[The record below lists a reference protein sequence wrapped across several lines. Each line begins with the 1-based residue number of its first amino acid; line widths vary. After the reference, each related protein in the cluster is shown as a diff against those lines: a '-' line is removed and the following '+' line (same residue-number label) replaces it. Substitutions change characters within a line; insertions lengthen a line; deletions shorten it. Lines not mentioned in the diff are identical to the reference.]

1 MTDDLLESMRD
12 FRALLQMGCTP
23 DEVYIGLYS
32 EPGPW
37 YLELTKTH
45 ETAIISEPAEA
56 GSSLPLSASA
66 ALPPCDVAGAF
77 FLLNN
82 SAERQEDDQVLS

>member
-1 MTDDLLESMRD
+1 MNSDLTESMRD

-37 YLELTKTH
+37 AKSLTVETV
-45 ETAIISEPAEA
+45 TAIISEPAEA

-66 ALPPCDVAGAF
+66 GLPPCDVTGAALF
-77 FLLNN
+77 
-82 SAERQEDDQVLS
+82 

>member
-1 MTDDLLESMRD
+1 MNSDLSESMRD
-12 FRALLQMGCTP
+12 FRALLEMGCTP

-37 YLELTKTH
+37 YLALT
-45 ETAIISEPAEA
+45 EPPVTAIISEPAEA

-66 ALPPCDVAGAF
+66 ALPPCDVTGA
-77 FLLNN
+77 
-82 SAERQEDDQVLS
+82 VLFYD

>member
-1 MTDDLLESMRD
+1 MGLGKNQAITMQNNDLTESMRD

-37 YLELTKTH
+37 AKSLTVETV
-45 ETAIISEPAEA
+45 TAIIGEPAEA
-56 GSSLPLSASA
+56 VSSLPLSASA
-66 ALPPCDVAGAF
+66 AFPPRDVAGAF
-77 FLLNN
+77 F
-82 SAERQEDDQVLS
+82 

>member
-1 MTDDLLESMRD
+1 MGLGKNQAITMQNNDLTESMRD
-12 FRALLQMGCTP
+12 FRALLQMGCTT

-37 YLELTKTH
+37 YLSLTDPP

-66 ALPPCDVAGAF
+66 AFPPCDVAGAF
-77 FLLNN
+77 F
-82 SAERQEDDQVLS
+82 